1 MDFSKVWA
9 ALLMIIIGMG
19 SSKKEIYSKIVY
31 LSLILTSD
39 NNLSSH
45 QTYFHFDFTG
55 LRFGF
60 EISKK
65 ILVGND

>member
-19 SSKKEIYSKIVY
+19 SNKMEIYSKIVY
-31 LSLILTSD
+31 LSLILTSN

-65 ILVGND
+65 ILVGSD

>member
-1 MDFSKVWA
+1 
-9 ALLMIIIGMG
+9 MIIIGMG
-19 SSKKEIYSKIVY
+19 SNKMEIYSKTVY
-31 LSLILTSD
+31 LSLILTSN

-45 QTYFHFDFTG
+45 QTYFHFYFTE

-65 ILVGND
+65 ILAGSD